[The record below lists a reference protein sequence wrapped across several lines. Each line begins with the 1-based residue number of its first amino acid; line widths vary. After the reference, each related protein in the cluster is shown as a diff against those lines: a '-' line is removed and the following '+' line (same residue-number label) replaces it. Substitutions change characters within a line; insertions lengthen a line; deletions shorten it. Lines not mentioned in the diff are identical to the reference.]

1 MRYSADV
8 AEINSQ
14 KQSLKSQVDEYE
26 QKIKSLIL
34 DLEAQSKKHIKSTN
48 ELNEQYM
55 NFKSSAAEMKS
66 KISIY
71 KSDQEAA
78 IQGEREAKKEV
89 LRLTF
94 LNDEFLEKIH
104 YLESKFQSLA
114 KHVNASK
121 EDLEAV
127 EN

>member
-1 MRYSADV
+1 MLINEIDDKKGLLTRCSADI

-26 QKIKSLIL
+26 QKIKSLIG
-34 DLEAQSKKHIKSTN
+34 DLEAQSKKHIKETN
-48 ELNEQYM
+48 GLHEHYM
-55 NFKSSAAEMKS
+55 GFKSSAAEMKS

-78 IQGEREAKKEV
+78 IQSEREAKKEV

-94 LNDEFLEKIH
+94 QNDEF
-104 YLESKFQSLA
+104 
-114 KHVNASK
+114 
-121 EDLEAV
+121 
-127 EN
+127 